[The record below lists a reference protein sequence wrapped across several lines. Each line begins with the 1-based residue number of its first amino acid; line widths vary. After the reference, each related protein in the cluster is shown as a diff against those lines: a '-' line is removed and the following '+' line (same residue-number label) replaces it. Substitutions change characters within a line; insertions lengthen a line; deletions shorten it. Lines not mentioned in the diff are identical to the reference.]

1 MGLSRKERQRL
12 IDDVAAQID
21 ADRPPRDDGR
31 ATPRG
36 GKQPR
41 RVKGKGGRK

>member
-21 ADRPPRDDGR
+21 ADRPSRDDGR
-31 ATPRG
+31 GPLRG
-36 GKQPR
+36 GKPPR